1 MGQVE
6 EYKEYA
12 PDGSLLPAYKSSIP
26 KSIYPEN
33 ILINNHTSVWGS
45 WYDRES

>member
-1 MGQVE
+1 MGVTE

-12 PDGSLLPAYKSSIP
+12 PDGTLLPAYREAAP
-26 KSIYPEN
+26 KSKYEEDV
-33 ILINNHTSVWGS
+33 LINNHTTVWGS